1 MSRLW
6 RISTIDEQTAMIQR
20 ISQLVKLGIAER
32 NEFNYSVGQP
42 TLPPTCLPL
51 LRELIAMCG
60 FWGVTH
66 YIDDGAVTPVYRSTG
81 HLENELTHGWN
92 TMRQRHP
99 PSAVL
104 YETPKFKLQNVREEE
119 DKKSECGCY
128 LCIEWNHAS

>member
-1 MSRLW
+1 MIFGFLVCTPLPSPFCVAVVTVKRGW
-6 RISTIDEQTAMIQR
+6 SVNVPREST
-20 ISQLVKLGIAER
+20 
-32 NEFNYSVGQP
+32 
-42 TLPPTCLPL
+42 
-51 LRELIAMCG
+51 
-60 FWGVTH
+60 
-66 YIDDGAVTPVYRSTG
+66 DDGAVTPVSRSTG